1 MAQTTFYEVYQKRNA
16 DWILVSA
23 FDEREQALAAAEN
36 QVKANP
42 RTVMKV
48 VAERFDAA
56 SGEIAGVVVY
66 RSDRKEIPRR
76 PPAFARP
83 QRTSASVPIAPVK
96 PAGRGR
102 ILTISIVLAILGVGA
117 FTAAFGGIRYLGR
130 LLG

>member
-23 FDEREQALAAAEN
+23 FDDREQALAAAES
-36 QVKANP
+36 QLKANP
-42 RTVMKV
+42 RAVMKV

-56 SGEIAGVVVY
+56 SGEVAGVVVY

-76 PPAFARP
+76 QPARARP
-83 QRTSASVPIAPVK
+83 QQPRRVVQTARVK
-96 PAGRGR
+96 AAGSR
-102 ILTISIVLAILGVGA
+102 ILLLSIVLAVLGVGA